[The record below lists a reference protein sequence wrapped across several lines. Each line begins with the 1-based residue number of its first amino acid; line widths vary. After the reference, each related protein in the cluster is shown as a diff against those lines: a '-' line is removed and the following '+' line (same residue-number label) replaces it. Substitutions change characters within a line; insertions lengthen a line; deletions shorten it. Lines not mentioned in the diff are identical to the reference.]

1 LQLKESKFFKV
12 FEGHGFDIERRVREL
27 LSRYVDFDFSIDLG
41 AKKVSFS
48 REITKEGSVSLSVAN
63 SLKALE
69 SLVFPTPL

>member
-1 LQLKESKFFKV
+1 LGVVEL
-12 FEGHGFDIERRVREL
+12 FEGEGFDVETPVRKL
-27 LSRYVDFDFSIDLG
+27 LSRYVDFDFSIDLK

-48 REITKEGSVSLSVAN
+48 REITKAN

>member
-1 LQLKESKFFKV
+1 V

-48 REITKEGSVSLSVAN
+48 REITKEGKSEKVEDIKISRGEENIYLLLIWLN
-63 SLKALE
+63 NWRL
-69 SLVFPTPL
+69 